1 MIQNWINRAIKN
13 CHLIEHVK
21 ARILSTN
28 IRYYLHVTWLS
39 VSLACV
45 ICMLV
50 LVTCDWPQL
59 STPSNVHRKE
69 SPVPKEMNHTHI
81 RGIPMEPVDAKYQN
95 NIFFSVKTTDAYF
108 TTRLLLLMLTWFQVV
123 SKDKLSIV
131 SDAPATDLYVNAT
144 RRAGFNL
151 IVSDCV
157 AEHSFRGL
165 CCKTG
170 TEFAAFYKAIEN
182 HRYEEESFQ
191 WFCHVDDDIYVNV
204 PQLSKLLKQYDPRLP
219 FYIGKFPAV
228 QLRKSLMKVESPVRM
243 SFTKNGYP
251 VKQIHFQYATGAT
264 YCISHELMMQA
275 KQYLNGKEAFGTICK
290 LTQYPDDMTVG
301 FIINVLMGR
310 SLTDVNGLATQY
322 DDHDSLKPVEYITI
336 SYDASKIQSDL
347 SYLHTVRLVPLF
359 KEDPTRFLTYH
370 CRLFPSVSWCQ

>member
-59 STPSNVHRKE
+59 STPRYAQANGYLLGVRLSSNVHRKE

-123 SKDKLSIV
+123 SKDKVRTPTIIV
-131 SDAPATDLYVNAT
+131 
-144 RRAGFNL
+144 
-151 IVSDCV
+151 
-157 AEHSFRGL
+157 
-165 CCKTG
+165 
-170 TEFAAFYKAIEN
+170 
-182 HRYEEESFQ
+182 
-191 WFCHVDDDIYVNV
+191 VD
-204 PQLSKLLKQYDPRLP
+204 
-219 FYIGKFPAV
+219 
-228 QLRKSLMKVESPVRM
+228 
-243 SFTKNGYP
+243 
-251 VKQIHFQYATGAT
+251 
-264 YCISHELMMQA
+264 
-275 KQYLNGKEAFGTICK
+275 
-290 LTQYPDDMTVG
+290 
-301 FIINVLMGR
+301 INVQCYKH
-310 SLTDVNGLATQY
+310 N
-322 DDHDSLKPVEYITI
+322 
-336 SYDASKIQSDL
+336 
-347 SYLHTVRLVPLF
+347 
-359 KEDPTRFLTYH
+359 
-370 CRLFPSVSWCQ
+370 